1 MEQPK
6 YKSAII
12 SELFSICEEYP
23 ELTMGQILHSIR
35 PKNLNGKTL
44 VESNDEE
51 VYIALEKA
59 RVELSEDEPFNEDEF
74 KEWVIK
80 K

>member
-59 RVELSEDEPFNEDEF
+59 RIELSEDEPFNEDEF